1 MSPSDI
7 QLAIERTQALKAKLG
22 TNPMLDAVVAQLTYL
37 LSLADG
43 SSSDASRLKDINIG
57 LMAVREVEGADDT
70 LADLLHALA
79 QEVRDRLAGHH

>member
-22 TNPMLDAVVAQLTYL
+22 TNPMLDLVAAQLTYL

-43 SSSDASRLKDINIG
+43 SSSDESRLKDINIG

-79 QEVRDRLAGHH
+79 QEVRDRLAGHR